1 MLARFSLRRSIT
13 IPSAILAASLGAISL
28 AGCERKERVV
38 DIEAPGVDVE
48 VDRNIDTG
56 EVEVDTTTE
65 N

>member
-1 MLARFSLRRSIT
+1 MFAKLQRRRRIAVAFFVAIT
-13 IPSAILAASLGAISL
+13 SPGALSF

-38 DIEAPGVDVE
+38 DIDTPGVDIE

>member
-1 MLARFSLRRSIT
+1 MFAQIELRRRIAFALFVIIT
-13 IPSAILAASLGAISL
+13 SFGPLSF

-38 DIEAPGVDVE
+38 DIDTPAVDIE

-56 EVEVDTTTE
+56 DVEVDTTTE

>member
-1 MLARFSLRRSIT
+1 MTRLSETSRWLAAIT
-13 IPSAILAASLGAISL
+13 LSTAASLGCLGL

-48 VDRNIDTG
+48 VDRNVDTG
-56 EVEVDTTTE
+56 EVEINATE